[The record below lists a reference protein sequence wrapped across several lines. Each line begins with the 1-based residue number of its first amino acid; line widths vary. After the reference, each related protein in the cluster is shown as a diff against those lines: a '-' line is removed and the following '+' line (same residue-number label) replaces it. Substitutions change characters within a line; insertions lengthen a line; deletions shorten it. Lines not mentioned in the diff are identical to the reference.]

1 MTSEIHIKSS
11 GFILE
16 GFKKRDVFVLIS
28 SQKDGRK
35 LEKIVWRFVY
45 RYGRKLEKK
54 IRIQSKKSDFLYI
67 LKYYDIPSTAL
78 MIPNGL

>member
-35 LEKIVWRFVY
+35 LEKIVCS
-45 RYGRKLEKK
+45 LDS
-54 IRIQSKKSDFLYI
+54 RIKAEAEQSWAFPIADYTTLTND
-67 LKYYDIPSTAL
+67 LPSLSIHFITCK
-78 MIPNGL
+78 